1 MRPNLVAGLDIGSTK
16 TVAVI
21 AEVMTDGVPA
31 RGSDIGR
38 MPTVKI
44 LGVGQARTGGMRRE
58 VVTDIEGTTASV
70 RTALKEAELMAGV
83 NIDRVFVGV
92 AGEYIHARTSNGV
105 VAVSGEEIRIDDV
118 KRVQEVARA
127 VVVPADR
134 EVLHVVPQEYIVD
147 HQSGIRDPIGMAGTR
162 LEAEVYIVTS
172 SITATQ
178 NLRKAVSRAGYRIEA
193 TIHEPLATALAVVAD
208 DEKDVGVALVD
219 LGGATTELA
228 IFRDGKMRHLASIP
242 WGGSTVTNDLA
253 KGLSITYAEAEKAKE
268 KHGVAF
274 AQLVDP
280 RETVELPGP
289 GPGSKRQVAR
299 ELIAHIIEQRL
310 DEILGLVAREIE
322 HAGEIGKLGAGAVLT
337 GGGAGLAGAVD
348 VAQHAFGMPVRVG
361 LPGDYL
367 SGLADSVRRPQFA
380 TATGLALFGARY
392 VGETGGFVL
401 GQGTMGRALSWL
413 KEFF

>member
-1 MRPNLVAGLDIGSTK
+1 M
-16 TVAVI
+16 
-21 AEVMTDGVPA
+21 
-31 RGSDIGR
+31 
-38 MPTVKI
+38 
-44 LGVGQARTGGMRRE
+44 
-58 VVTDIEGTTASV
+58 
-70 RTALKEAELMAGV
+70 
-83 NIDRVFVGV
+83 
-92 AGEYIHARTSNGV
+92 
-105 VAVSGEEIRIDDV
+105 
-118 KRVQEVARA
+118 QEVARA

-134 EVLHVVPQEYIVD
+134 EVLHVLPQEYIVD
-147 HQSGIRDPIGMAGTR
+147 HQSNIRDPIGMAGTR

-172 SITATQ
+172 SIAATQ

-193 TIHEPLATALAVVAD
+193 TIHEPLATAHAVVAE
-208 DEKDVGVALVD
+208 DERDVGVALVD
-219 LGGATTELA
+219 LGGSTTELA

-242 WGGSTVTNDLA
+242 WGGGTVTNDLA

-322 HAGEIGKLGAGAVLT
+322 NAGEIGKLGAGAVLT

-348 VAQHAFGMPVRVG
+348 VAQHAFGMPVRIGVPAAN
-361 LPGDYL
+361 LT
-367 SGLADSVRRPQFA
+367 GLADSVRRPQFA
-380 TATGLALFGARY
+380 TATGLTLFGARS
-392 VGETGGFVL
+392 VELNAGGFTL
-401 GQGTMGRALSWL
+401 GQGAVGKAMSWL